1 MFERPNATTN
11 DQRLSERDEA
21 EAYVHSV
28 MAPEA
33 AEDVIRALTPEQ
45 ISLVRQ
51 TVEAGKKE
59 QQKWEQAQREGRIGE
74 MVAKFNARSE
84 AIIEASKILLPDEI
98 DGVLSVLDES
108 DNEREA
114 WERARR
120 EGRTQ
125 EMVDAYN
132 KASSGELSK
141 ADKKRSWYSALW
153 K

>member
-21 EAYVHSV
+21 EAYVRSV

-98 DGVLSVLDES
+98 DGVLSVLDEA

>member
-98 DGVLSVLDES
+98 DGVLSVLDEA

>member
-1 MFERPNATTN
+1 
-11 DQRLSERDEA
+11 
-21 EAYVHSV
+21 
-28 MAPEA
+28 
-33 AEDVIRALTPEQ
+33 
-45 ISLVRQ
+45 
-51 TVEAGKKE
+51 
-59 QQKWEQAQREGRIGE
+59 

-98 DGVLSVLDES
+98 DGVLSVLDEA